1 MTFLC
6 SQKLNTREGSET
18 QRWREEGKEN
28 EEGEGLGEGEG
39 KKIRGKQGRNKN
51 SP

>member
-1 MTFLC
+1 M
-6 SQKLNTREGSET
+6 
-18 QRWREEGKEN
+18 EEGKEN